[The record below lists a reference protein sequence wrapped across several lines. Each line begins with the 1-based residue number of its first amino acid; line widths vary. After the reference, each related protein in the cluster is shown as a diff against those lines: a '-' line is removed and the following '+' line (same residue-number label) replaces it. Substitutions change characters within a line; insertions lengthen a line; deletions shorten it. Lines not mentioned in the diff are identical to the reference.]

1 MFNFYIETIN
11 LERQF
16 ISFWPVLSYAARLST
31 PPSPVYLFYV
41 VSDTIMSIGKS
52 LGSVNASPVYTLTCC
67 SDDENCVY
75 RKHYWITVPSKT
87 LHISWKKTS
96 KTRIV
101 SGCSFFFSLF
111 HRKVAGISNDMAFSS
126 AFKRKQKVNKQTSKL
141 KKYITHFAP

>member
-1 MFNFYIETIN
+1 MACTQLRGSPFNTTT
-11 LERQF
+11 
-16 ISFWPVLSYAARLST
+16 SSLS
-31 PPSPVYLFYV
+31 FYV

-67 SDDENCVY
+67 SDDKNCVY

-101 SGCSFFFSLF
+101 SGCSFFFFFSLF
-111 HRKVAGISNDMAFSS
+111 HRKVVRISNDMAFSS
-126 AFKRKQKVNKQTSKL
+126 AFKRKQKVNKETSKL

>member
-1 MFNFYIETIN
+1 MPVP
-11 LERQF
+11 F
-16 ISFWPVLSYAARLST
+16 I
-31 PPSPVYLFYV
+31 
-41 VSDTIMSIGKS
+41 
-52 LGSVNASPVYTLTCC
+52 LTCC

-101 SGCSFFFSLF
+101 SGCSFFFFSLF
-111 HRKVAGISNDMAFSS
+111 HRKVARISNDMAFSS

-141 KKYITHFAP
+141 KNILLTSHHRNEPHAEYRANVDGRVKHRKEEL